1 MILDSCDMLL
11 LRLTGAYRYIPTASL
26 NTCGFRELQGGFDM
40 LTAAKLIR
48 LTRSGKYFYLRPA
61 GYELLDSLGFHYE
74 PPTKRAYDKSAALR
88 RRLEVASVMLT
99 CLRAGIDTLQ
109 DNVDALAEQPTF
121 YPSFLL
127 RVGEINL
134 MNAAS
139 CIGFGNW
146 GDRAYMLQYVG
157 AESRGMYQA
166 NEMTLFKNLS
176 SVFSKALRYP
186 KAMIFAGGSY
196 GEVYDRVHRRLVEK
210 KPNSKGYTDYSEVYA
225 DLDIPINLLSCDETG
240 ATQLAIMRQPDYNAR
255 IAHAAFGERIT
266 PDDEIPDADGR
277 VDDFAFVVGVD
288 MDVRRVLR
296 IVEAAHKLGRSEVVV
311 AALPK
316 QLQDFYTPLFAADE
330 LVTLRS
336 IPESVITRAFG
347 DAARLFEPDKST
359 PATAK
364 NGGTINA

>member
-1 MILDSCDMLL
+1 MLLAQSDLLL
-11 LRLTGAYRYIPTASL
+11 LRLTGAYRWLPCASL
-26 NTCGFRELQGGFDM
+26 SALNLKSLRY
-40 LTAAKLIR
+40 AATSLSDISLVR
-48 LTRSGKYFYLRPA
+48 IAHSGKYMYLTTE
-61 GYELLDSLGFHYE
+61 GCEFLNSLSYLADTEG
-74 PPTKRAYDKSAALR
+74 KRAYKNSPALK

-109 DNVDALAEQPTF
+109 DDIDALAQQPTF
-121 YPSFLL
+121 YPAFYL
-127 RVGEINL
+127 RTGEINL

-157 AESRGMYQA
+157 ADSKGMYQA

-186 KAMIFAGGSY
+186 KAMIFAGESY
-196 GEVYDRVHRRLVEK
+196 AEVYDRVHRRVL
-210 KPNSKGYTDYSEVYA
+210 PQSKSARAYIDYSEVYA
-225 DLDIPINLLSCDETG
+225 DLDIPVHLLSCDETG
-240 ATQLAIMRQPDYNAR
+240 ATQLAIMRQPNYNAK
-255 IAHAAFGERIT
+255 IAQAAFGERIR

-359 PATAK
+359 PATAR